1 MIVSAALDLLTF
13 VAVLVA
19 AGCLHIIWGL
29 RL

>member
-1 MIVSAALDLLTF
+1 MSAATLLDLLTF